1 MSRTALVLSG
11 GGMFG
16 AYQAGV
22 WKALSRRVSPQMVIG
37 ASVGALNGWLI
48 AAGVTGEDLVEM
60 WLDPAA
66 GAIMS
71 YARFGRSWGG
81 VFDPQPLRDRA
92 RHLVDHYTPRIDY
105 GAVVLQLPWLR
116 PTLVRNVEVSWRH
129 LVASC
134 SVPFG
139 FPPVRIG
146 GAVYCDGGLLEATP
160 VWAAAAMGA
169 TRVIAVN
176 ASRFIPPRTVGMLV
190 SGVRLVGKMQGK
202 MRMRRGAEGW
212 PEATLITPEHVLGKM
227 RDGAA
232 WRKENI
238 QRWIEL
244 GESDAHTA
252 LAGFQAIPESIA

>member
-1 MSRTALVLSG
+1 MSGTALVLSG

-22 WKALSRRVSPQMVIG
+22 WKALSGRLTPRIVVG

-48 AAGVTGEDLVEM
+48 ASGVTAEDLVEM

-66 GAIMS
+66 STLMT
-71 YARFGRSWGG
+71 YASPRSPLGG
-81 VFDPQPLRDRA
+81 VFDPRPLRDRA
-92 RHLVDHYTPRIDY
+92 QHLVERYTPRVEY
-105 GAVVLQLPWLR
+105 GVVVLQLPWLR
-116 PTLVRNVEVSWRH
+116 PELVRNAEVSWRH

-134 SVPFG
+134 SVPLG

-146 GAVYCDGGLLEATP
+146 RGLYCDGGLLEPTP

-176 ASRFIPPRTVGMLV
+176 SSRFIPPTAVKLMAAGLYLV
-190 SGVRLVGKMQGK
+190 ARKGSRAGNSLREDLNVTLV
-202 MRMRRGAEGW
+202 
-212 PEATLITPEHVLGKM
+212 TPKDFLGRM

-232 WRKENI
+232 WRKDNI
-238 QRWIEL
+238 RRWIDL
-244 GESDAHTA
+244 GEADAHAALSELHTQTA
-252 LAGFQAIPESIA
+252 SLA

>member
-1 MSRTALVLSG
+1 
-11 GGMFG
+11 MFG

-22 WKALSRRVSPQMVIG
+22 WKAMSRRVSPRIVIG

-48 AAGVTGEDLVEM
+48 AAGVTAEELIEI

-66 GAIMS
+66 GSLMT
-71 YARFGRSWGG
+71 YARLGRSWVG
-81 VFDPQPLRDRA
+81 VFDPQPLRERA
-92 RHLVDHYTPRIDY
+92 KHLVEHYTPRVDY
-105 GAVVLQLPWLR
+105 GAVLIELPWLR
-116 PTLVRNVEVSWRH
+116 PALIRNPDVSWRH

-176 ASRFIPPRTVGMLV
+176 ASRFIPPRTVGMIV
-190 SGVRLVGKMQGK
+190 SGVRLVGKMQG
-202 MRMRRGAEGW
+202 RMRRRAESG
-212 PEATLITPEHVLGKM
+212 PEVTFITPKHFLGKM

-252 LAGFQAIPESIA
+252 LAGGAS

>member
-1 MSRTALVLSG
+1 MSGTALVLSG

-22 WKALSRRVSPQMVIG
+22 WRALSGRVSPQIVIG

-48 AAGVTGEDLVEM
+48 AAGVTAEELVEM

-66 GAIMS
+66 GALMT

-81 VFDPQPLRDRA
+81 VFDPRPLRERA
-92 RHLVDHYTPRIDY
+92 KHLVDRYTPRVDY
-105 GAVVLQLPWLR
+105 GAVLIELPWLR
-116 PTLVRNVEVSWRH
+116 PALIRNADVSWRH

-146 GAVYCDGGLLEATP
+146 GAFYCDGGLLEATP

-190 SGVRLVGKMQGK
+190 SGMRLVGKMQG
-202 MRMRRGAEGW
+202 RMRRVEGG
-212 PEATLITPEHVLGKM
+212 PEVTLITPEHFLGKM

-244 GESDAHTA
+244 GESDAHAA
-252 LAGFQAIPESIA
+252 LAGAVS